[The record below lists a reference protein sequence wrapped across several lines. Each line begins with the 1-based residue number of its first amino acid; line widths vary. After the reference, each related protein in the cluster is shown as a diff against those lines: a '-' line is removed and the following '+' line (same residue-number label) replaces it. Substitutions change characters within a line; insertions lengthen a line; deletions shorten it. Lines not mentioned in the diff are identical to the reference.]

1 MFAKVPNPPVDP
13 QRFLVHEERLPQV
26 RLAQVLPLLAGPRHR
41 RPVSLVLPRQV
52 VQELQNMLYR
62 YQTSLET
69 PQRQYLEGL
78 RGPGGELEGGAGGG
92 EGQRHVVVSQ
102 GAVVLPLDLRHGVR
116 C

>member
-1 MFAKVPNPPVDP
+1 M
-13 QRFLVHEERLPQV
+13 HEERLPQV

-52 VQELQNMLYR
+52 VQELQV
-62 YQTSLET
+62 ET
-69 PQRQYLEGL
+69 CFIDTKLIFKHFKGSVPPHLEGL
-78 RGPGGELEGGAGGG
+78 RGPRGELEGGAGGG